1 MSTNVKRTH
10 MLDTIIKGGKIID
23 GLGGEPYVGDIGIKD
38 GVIVELGGA
47 ISGAANNSIN
57 AEGAIVTPGF
67 VDIHTHFDGQV
78 SWDDKMDPSFSHG
91 VTSVVMGN
99 CGVGFAPVPP
109 GGEREL
115 IEVMEG
121 VEDIP
126 GTALYEGIP
135 WGAWETF
142 PEYLDHLESRE
153 YTLDI
158 GTQIAHGAVRNYV
171 MDKRGR
177 ENEPATD
184 DDIAKMSQ
192 IVGEALEAGA
202 LGFSTSRTI
211 GHRDIKGRIIPGTHA
226 QREEIMAF
234 ADVIKSAGKGVFELI
249 PAGAVGDLEILGGE
263 ETTYEEEVELMAEV
277 SRRAN
282 CPVTFT
288 MVQTADYKD
297 LWKDVLK
304 TVDGYNK
311 TGVRLH
317 PQVASRPIG
326 IVTSLQSYH
335 MFQRRETY
343 LKLAHLPFE
352 QILAEMRKPEVRAA
366 ILADNDVPHEY
377 AGSMTA
383 SVHLLLQA
391 SFERLYEMSVP
402 VDYEPVAEKRFAN
415 LAKNAGQSEAEFMY
429 DFLIGGDGRR
439 FAIVLGSNYNEGNHD
454 CLHDMI
460 MHQHTVTGL
469 SDAGAHVNMIFDGVA
484 GSYQLIHWARDRTRG
499 PLIPLQHLIHK
510 QCYKNAN
517 LYGLTD
523 RGSLELGKRADI
535 NVIDHEQ
542 LALGPLK
549 VFNDLPA
556 GGNRILQTSA
566 GYIATLVNG
575 VQTRSYDKDTGAR
588 PGRLIRG

>member
-1 MSTNVKRTH
+1 

-326 IVTSLQSYH
+326 IVTSLQCYH

-575 VQTRSYDKDTGAR
+575 VQTRSYDRDTGAR